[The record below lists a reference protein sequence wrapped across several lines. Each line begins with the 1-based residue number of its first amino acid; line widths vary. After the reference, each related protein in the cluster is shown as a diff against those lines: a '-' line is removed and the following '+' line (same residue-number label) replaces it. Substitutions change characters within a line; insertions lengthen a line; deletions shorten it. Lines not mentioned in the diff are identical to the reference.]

1 MNARRWGAV
10 AAIALLVLS
19 SSAQIP
25 LDARDSQDVI
35 SVNGESEVR
44 VVPDEVVLSL
54 GVETFN
60 PALRTA
66 KSMNDERIQKTMAAA
81 RNLAV
86 QASHMQTDY
95 VGIEPKYEHGDIARV
110 LQGYVVRRTVI
121 IRLKE
126 ISKFEDLLTAALEAG
141 VTHVHGIEFRTTE
154 LRKHRDQARVMAIKA
169 AQEKAELLARESGR
183 KVGAARSIGEASY
196 GYHAS
201 YGSWW
206 GTRYSSMTQNSI
218 QNVGGS
224 APLESDS
231 TLAPGQISIRVSVH
245 ASYVLQ

>member
-1 MNARRWGAV
+1 MNARRLGVVAV
-10 AAIALLVLS
+10 LVLIALS
-19 SSAQIP
+19 SSAQIA
-25 LDARDSQDVI
+25 LTGRSGEDVI

-60 PALRTA
+60 AALRTA
-66 KSMNDERIQKTMAAA
+66 KSMNDDRIQKTIAAA

-86 QASHMQTDY
+86 QASQMQTDY
-95 VGIEPKYEHGDIARV
+95 VGIEPKYEQGDIART

-206 GTRYSSMTQNSI
+206 GGRYSSMAQNAI
-218 QNVGGS
+218 QNVGS

-231 TLAPGQISIRVSVH
+231 TLLPGQISIRVSVH

>member
-1 MNARRWGAV
+1 MNPWRSGLVVAV
-10 AAIALLVLS
+10 VAIALCA
-19 SSAQIP
+19 SAQVP
-25 LDARDSQDVI
+25 LGTRTGDDVI

-60 PALRTA
+60 AALRTA

-86 QASHMQTDY
+86 QASRMQTDY
-95 VGIEPKYEHGDIARV
+95 IGIEPKYEHGDIART

-183 KVGAARSIGEASY
+183 RVGAARSIGEASY

-206 GTRYSSMTQNSI
+206 GSRYSSMSQNAI
-218 QNVGGS
+218 QNVGG

-231 TLAPGQISIRVSVH
+231 TLAPGQISIRVSVQ

>member
-1 MNARRWGAV
+1 MNARRWGLVAV
-10 AAIALLVLS
+10 LVLIALS
-19 SSAQIP
+19 SSAQIA
-25 LDARDSQDVI
+25 LTGRGGEDVI

-60 PALRTA
+60 AALRTA
-66 KSMNDERIQKTMAAA
+66 KSLNDDRIQKTMAAA

-86 QASHMQTDY
+86 QASQMQTDY
-95 VGIEPKYEHGDIARV
+95 VGIEPKYEQGDIART
-110 LQGYVVRRTVI
+110 LQGYVVRRTVV

-141 VTHVHGIEFRTTE
+141 VTHVHGIEFRTTD

-169 AQEKAELLARESGR
+169 AQEKADLLARESGR
-183 KVGAARSIGEASY
+183 KVGMARSIGEASY

-206 GTRYSSMTQNSI
+206 GARYSAMSQNAI
-218 QNVGGS
+218 QNVGG

>member
-1 MNARRWGAV
+1 MNARRWGLVAV
-10 AAIALLVLS
+10 LVLIALS
-19 SSAQIP
+19 SSAQIA
-25 LDARDSQDVI
+25 LSGRTGEDVI

-54 GVETFN
+54 GVETFHA
-60 PALRTA
+60 ALRTA
-66 KSMNDERIQKTMAAA
+66 KSMNDERIQKAMAAA
-81 RNLAV
+81 RSLSV
-86 QASHMQTDY
+86 QASQMQTDY
-95 VGIEPKYEHGDIARV
+95 VGIEPKYPNGDIARD
-110 LQGYVVRRTVI
+110 LQGYVVRRTVV

-169 AQEKAELLARESGR
+169 AQEKAALLARESGR
-183 KVGAARSIGEASY
+183 KVGSARSIGEASY

-206 GTRYSSMTQNSI
+206 GARYSSMSQNAI
-218 QNVGGS
+218 QNVGG

>member
-1 MNARRWGAV
+1 MNARRWGLVAV
-10 AAIALLVLS
+10 LVLIALS
-19 SSAQIP
+19 SSAQIA
-25 LDARDSQDVI
+25 LTGRSGEDVI

-44 VVPDEVVLSL
+44 VVPDEVILSL

-60 PALRTA
+60 AALRTA
-66 KSMNDERIQKTMAAA
+66 KSMNDERIQKTIAAA

-86 QASHMQTDY
+86 QASQMQTDY
-95 VGIEPKYEHGDIARV
+95 VGIEPKYEQGDIART
-110 LQGYVVRRTVI
+110 LQGYVVRRTVV
-121 IRLKE
+121 IRLRE

-154 LRKHRDQARVMAIKA
+154 LRRHRDQGRVLAIRA
-169 AQEKAELLARESGR
+169 AQEKAALLARESGR

-206 GTRYSSMTQNSI
+206 GGRYSSMSQNAI
-218 QNVGGS
+218 QNVGG